1 MLPTGVKDVLEKGK
15 PWNYFTSRKLIGICP
30 NSTFVPIDQVFWLGK
45 IFLILSPFPQC
56 PTKTCIRMGNIFEVP
71 KESSICLKDR
81 VERVPRGALR
91 KRMKM
96 PQNKLFKHAMH
107 TFFIHTNICYM
118 IDKMWFWRALYDFPF
133 TCILRDAKM
142 KKKKVIFKR
151 TTAWCLAYLVY
162 QKLALV
168 CFQN

>member
-1 MLPTGVKDVLEKGK
+1 MPE
-15 PWNYFTSRKLIGICP
+15 
-30 NSTFVPIDQVFWLGK
+30 
-45 IFLILSPFPQC
+45 
-56 PTKTCIRMGNIFEVP
+56 
-71 KESSICLKDR
+71 R

-96 PQNKLFKHAMH
+96 PQNKLFKHSMH
-107 TFFIHTNICYM
+107 TFFIRTNICYM

-133 TCILRDAKM
+133 TYILRDAKM

-151 TTAWCLAYLVY
+151 TTAWCLAYLFF

-168 CFQN
+168 CFQIRDIAEATALDGDQLLFFSQEINKLKGTGGGEPARSLQ